1 MSTATA
7 TTPTLQISN
16 VKAADPGVSFILH
29 DFGEFHETLTVK
41 ITMTGNEAGHSVEY
55 VSIVSIK
62 QPIYDEDLH
71 FEVPFGDVKY
81 NSQSNLDYKL
91 ELFSPWDCD
100 LEHNKPFQ
108 IIKGSVL
115 NQQGH
120 KKRAAIEGD
129 YDLIVA
135 PVSGDLYCIK
145 KRNTESG
152 KVEINVRKQMAED
165 GRYGNFQNASVF
177 KTPLPAISYD
187 MYYKFL
193 IAQNG
198 DLFLIHKKTG
208 KKEYTMQ
215 MLSAKNSYQRIDWE
229 GPLELP
235 VTDADV
241 DWEFNITLTV
251 PMLRTLIAYQ
261 KISAAGEPQQIY
273 KGIYSLPPN
282 SNKYPFLLLGE
293 LS

>member
-7 TTPTLQISN
+7 TTPALQVSN
-16 VKAADPGVSFILH
+16 VKAADTGVSFILH

-41 ITMTGNEAGHSVEY
+41 ATMTVNEAGHSFEY

-62 QPIYDEDLH
+62 HPKYNEDLH
-71 FEVPFGDVKY
+71 FEVPFCDETN
-81 NSQSNLDYKL
+81 NSQSTMDYKL

-108 IIKGSVL
+108 TIKGSQL
-115 NQQGH
+115 TQQGH
-120 KKRAAIEGD
+120 KKRTAIEGD

-145 KRNTESG
+145 KRNTTSG
-152 KVEINVRKQMAED
+152 KVEINVRKQLAED
-165 GRYGNFQNASVF
+165 GRYGNFQNASVY
-177 KTPLPAISYD
+177 KTPLSAIPYD
-187 MYYKFL
+187 VYYKFL

-198 DLFLIHKKTG
+198 DLFLIHKK
-208 KKEYTMQ
+208 KENNEYRMQ

-235 VTDADV
+235 LTDTDV

-261 KISAAGEPQQIY
+261 KVSTAGEQQQIY
-273 KGIYSLPPN
+273 KGIYGLPPN

-293 LS
+293 LL